1 MAEENQ
7 NTLNTSKYNSFI
19 IEDKPTENILV
30 PDIIDKGSKYNKFI
44 VQDKTET
51 LPLDSTNKYNKF
63 IVQDT
68 SVVSPQLSYP
78 STEQFTDAQKIRY
91 GIDKQNTFFG
101 NLFRVAKSGTQAA
114 FDPDKDFKD
123 YIKYNANQEQ
133 KKLKQKYGELA
144 SGKYED
150 DTMVQAAAMATM
162 MLDPFYIA
170 AYMTPWGRAATAT
183 LKGVSALSGVT
194 VGLDTA
200 LNNLATTG
208 TIDAKSVAISTAAG
222 ATLGP
227 LSVKAFSA
235 IKSLLPS
242 ANTAQINK
250 IIGVVEGQKAKQL
263 GISKVE
269 FKKLQAIAGD
279 KELLEINKQLQK
291 AAKNWVAPI
300 ANETKL
306 FNATEKSLQ
315 SRIKNLTKDTKDVEA
330 LAYFKSA
337 KDSTLKELQKTLK
350 IKNKTLVDKT
360 KEFNLKQK
368 ELWKQT
374 AAQER
379 KLTDLVAKRD
389 YTIVKKLKEQKSL
402 TRNLAEG
409 LISASVRPALGAGIG
424 YAFGRLWGGDD
435 ANLNNWMLA
444 GASLGAL
451 NKMIQR
457 SGTVFA
463 TGEKNFLEN
472 IIYNNATKNAFQKVR
487 ELTATTTSTKL
498 KAIGGETEKIG
509 MKLFQEL
516 DSPVS
521 KFSASAVADK
531 LKLDYSNRA
540 FKLVVGTTQDEQAA
554 AIRIVRGSKEK
565 GTPKVQKLAA
575 DIKKYLDD
583 FRKEYTDV
591 GIGLRKTVT
600 KKGKEVT
607 ERIDPIKDYFPRV
620 WNWDKVKEDPEK
632 FKRVLTEIFK
642 NKKNKEPKVAAQK
655 FYDSLSN
662 HNERGFYDKGAVNEL
677 VNTLIGGNKKLAN
690 KGLIRNLPLSDHIE
704 NDRVLSGTYG
714 QVEKLL
720 SKNGYLVDNIPAV
733 FNKLIASSADSIAF
747 AKQFGAKGELLNSYI
762 KNIVTKYSGNPNQ
775 AALASKEIKLVMD
788 SIDGFFGRYGQAR
801 QGIVKSGAGILST
814 ISNLNMLDRVTIAS
828 LGDLVQPFTNSSN
841 FSSWIKGLSRTAIKA
856 KNETGVA
863 KNLGYAQSKE
873 LEQTLMKTL
882 TPLDDATNAAKV
894 MGTSGVVRK
903 TNEIGFKLM
912 GLQWLT
918 GFARRY
924 AYNVGAVD
932 AYISANKLAKYVQ
945 AGNSLSS
952 AKGIRLTND
961 VGKYGIN
968 TTDALRIGRSNTF
981 DDALKNKLNKD
992 LLNNAGITA
1001 SNRDALIPQ
1010 VSNRLLFTQS
1020 RDPLVRLMGQFMSW
1034 TLAKSAQTNKL
1045 LQRIENGDTKQ
1056 LVKLLAGLPVYGG
1069 IQALREIAKYGEV
1082 QTDLETQTDKWY
1094 SEAVRLSGVSGT
1106 ATELVLG
1113 RLTGPGSREPWY
1125 LFAPVFS
1132 ILKDAGNIPKE
1143 VLKGNNDK
1151 ALQIFSE
1158 RIAPLPTWRR
1168 WIGKLFPGEQ
1178 IRFPV
1183 KEGKV
1188 SNKLKFSKG
1197 DIVDENNTDAVVV
1210 DQPFLEEAEE
1220 VASKKTI
1227 VPMKKPTVEE
1237 QVQSLSTPLK
1247 DKIKQKKTIFN
1258 NPGNIEQ
1265 GQKYAGETGETYAND
1280 RERPF
1285 VVFDSPEMGVRALAK
1300 DLTTKIKRHKGDIE
1314 KIISEYAPNNENDT
1328 QDYINFVK
1336 SSLGGKDIVTENDI
1350 ASLTK
1355 AVILKENKKDVALRY
1370 LVEDI
1375 FDTGIKLSKFD
1386 LDSKMSFEEAK
1397 KLLDDKM
1404 KFNIGGIAAKGLTKL
1419 LTKNVNKNIGKTTSS
1434 MVAKDVNP
1442 GDTAITTTIGTYKK
1456 VDNLLT
1462 DLNKKSVHDF
1472 GAGIGIGTRQFKNKV
1487 VTSHEPFVPKEKIIK
1502 SKIKFDGELFEG
1514 RVPDYKSFDDV
1525 LVKEGFSSK
1534 DAVVNLNVLNV
1545 ISSQTERANLV
1556 KNIAQ
1561 LIKKDGV
1568 AIITT
1573 RGDDVAN
1580 QAKKSKN
1587 AIKFADGWI
1596 FGKGNKKTFQKGFS
1610 QKELES
1616 YVKYVLGDNYSIEK
1630 IPNKYKISSS
1640 GVIIKK
1646 IKGDK

>member
-19 IEDKPTENILV
+19 IKDKPTENILV
-30 PDIIDKGSKYNKFI
+30 PDIIDTGSKYNKFI

-51 LPLDSTNKYNKF
+51 LPLDSKNKYNKF

-68 SVVSPQLSYP
+68 SVVSSPLSYQ

-144 SGKYED
+144 SGAYED
-150 DTMVQAAAMATM
+150 DTVVQAAAIATM

-183 LKGVSALSGVT
+183 LKGVAALSGVT
-194 VGLDTA
+194 VGLDTMM
-200 LNNLATTG
+200 NNLATTG
-208 TIDAKSVAISTAAG
+208 NIDAKSVAISTAAG

-227 LSVKAFSA
+227 LTVKTFGA

-269 FKKLQAIAGD
+269 FKKLQSIAGD

-389 YTIVKKLKEQKSL
+389 YTILKKLKEQKSL

-435 ANLNNWMLA
+435 ANLNNWILA

-521 KFSASAVADK
+521 KFSASAVSDK

-540 FKLVVGTTQDEQAA
+540 FKLVAGTTQDEQAA

-565 GTPKVQKLAA
+565 GTPKVQKLAN
-575 DIKKYLDD
+575 DIRKYLND
-583 FRKEYTDV
+583 FYKEYTDV

-662 HNERGFYDKGAVNEL
+662 HNEKGFYDKGAVNEL
-677 VNTLIGGNKKLAN
+677 VNTLIGGNKKVAN

-747 AKQFGAKGELLNSYI
+747 ARQFGAKGELLNSYI

-841 FSSWIKGLSRTAIKA
+841 FTSWIKGLSRTAIKA

-873 LEQTLMKTL
+873 IQQSLLRTL
-882 TPLDDATNAAKV
+882 TPLDDATNATNV
-894 MGTSGVVRK
+894 MG
-903 TNEIGFKLM
+903 
-912 GLQWLT
+912 
-918 GFARRY
+918 A
-924 AYNVGAVD
+924 
-932 AYISANKLAKYVQ
+932 
-945 AGNSLSS
+945 
-952 AKGIRLTND
+952 
-961 VGKYGIN
+961 
-968 TTDALRIGRSNTF
+968 
-981 DDALKNKLNKD
+981 
-992 LLNNAGITA
+992 
-1001 SNRDALIPQ
+1001 
-1010 VSNRLLFTQS
+1010 
-1020 RDPLVRLMGQFMSW
+1020 
-1034 TLAKSAQTNKL
+1034 
-1045 LQRIENGDTKQ
+1045 
-1056 LVKLLAGLPVYGG
+1056 
-1069 IQALREIAKYGEV
+1069 
-1082 QTDLETQTDKWY
+1082 
-1094 SEAVRLSGVSGT
+1094 
-1106 ATELVLG
+1106 
-1113 RLTGPGSREPWY
+1113 
-1125 LFAPVFS
+1125 
-1132 ILKDAGNIPKE
+1132 
-1143 VLKGNNDK
+1143 
-1151 ALQIFSE
+1151 
-1158 RIAPLPTWRR
+1158 
-1168 WIGKLFPGEQ
+1168 
-1178 IRFPV
+1178 
-1183 KEGKV
+1183 
-1188 SNKLKFSKG
+1188 
-1197 DIVDENNTDAVVV
+1197 
-1210 DQPFLEEAEE
+1210 
-1220 VASKKTI
+1220 
-1227 VPMKKPTVEE
+1227 
-1237 QVQSLSTPLK
+1237 
-1247 DKIKQKKTIFN
+1247 
-1258 NPGNIEQ
+1258 
-1265 GQKYAGETGETYAND
+1265 
-1280 RERPF
+1280 
-1285 VVFDSPEMGVRALAK
+1285 
-1300 DLTTKIKRHKGDIE
+1300 
-1314 KIISEYAPNNENDT
+1314 
-1328 QDYINFVK
+1328 
-1336 SSLGGKDIVTENDI
+1336 
-1350 ASLTK
+1350 
-1355 AVILKENKKDVALRY
+1355 
-1370 LVEDI
+1370 
-1375 FDTGIKLSKFD
+1375 
-1386 LDSKMSFEEAK
+1386 
-1397 KLLDDKM
+1397 
-1404 KFNIGGIAAKGLTKL
+1404 
-1419 LTKNVNKNIGKTTSS
+1419 
-1434 MVAKDVNP
+1434 VAK
-1442 GDTAITTTIGTYKK
+1442 
-1456 VDNLLT
+1456 
-1462 DLNKKSVHDF
+1462 
-1472 GAGIGIGTRQFKNKV
+1472 TR
-1487 VTSHEPFVPKEKIIK
+1487 
-1502 SKIKFDGELFEG
+1502 
-1514 RVPDYKSFDDV
+1514 
-1525 LVKEGFSSK
+1525 
-1534 DAVVNLNVLNV
+1534 V
-1545 ISSQTERANLV
+1545 IN
-1556 KNIAQ
+1556 
-1561 LIKKDGV
+1561 
-1568 AIITT
+1568 
-1573 RGDDVAN
+1573 
-1580 QAKKSKN
+1580 
-1587 AIKFADGWI
+1587 
-1596 FGKGNKKTFQKGFS
+1596 
-1610 QKELES
+1610 
-1616 YVKYVLGDNYSIEK
+1616 
-1630 IPNKYKISSS
+1630 
-1640 GVIIKK
+1640 
-1646 IKGDK
+1646 